1 MIIELKN
8 GSIVAS
14 EVHSELCSCLMQA
27 NLKNRAMHIM
37 ATSAAMVF
45 KANSRDEKLLS
56 PTPLQLPCFFI
67 VLRPSL

>member
-27 NLKNRAMHIM
+27 NLKN
-37 ATSAAMVF
+37 
-45 KANSRDEKLLS
+45 
-56 PTPLQLPCFFI
+56 
-67 VLRPSL
+67 